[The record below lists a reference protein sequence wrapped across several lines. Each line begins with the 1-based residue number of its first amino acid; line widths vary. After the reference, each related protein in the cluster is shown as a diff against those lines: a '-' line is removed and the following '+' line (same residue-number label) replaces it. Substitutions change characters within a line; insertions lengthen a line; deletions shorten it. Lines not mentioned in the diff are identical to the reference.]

1 MHRPL
6 QENPAVAADKHTG
19 KVGLVA
25 GCGSFPRLI
34 SKAAKARGMEVCIA
48 AYQGQAD
55 DDIGQYAS
63 KVQWLYIGEL
73 KKMMEFFAANSVKQ
87 VIFAGGIRKSQMFED
102 LRLDERALAVLASL
116 ESTRDDAVMRGLANA
131 LEQQGI
137 AVIAS
142 TTLLP
147 EILAPKGCWTK
158 RKPSPEEETD
168 ITLGFE
174 LAKRIGELDI
184 GQTLIMAKGSVVAVE
199 AMEGTDAAIE
209 RAGQLTAKK
218 GCVVIKV
225 IKPVQDFR
233 FDLPAVGKNT
243 ILKMIEAGATALCLE
258 AGRCVVFDRQEMVE
272 MAEEQG
278 ITIVA
283 L

>member
-1 MHRPL
+1 
-6 QENPAVAADKHTG
+6 
-19 KVGLVA
+19 
-25 GCGSFPRLI
+25 
-34 SKAAKARGMEVCIA
+34 MEVCIA

-55 DDIGQYAS
+55 EDIGQYAS

-73 KKMMEFFAANSVKQ
+73 KKMMEFFAANSVTQ

-102 LRLDERALAVLASL
+102 LRLDEKALEVLASL

-137 AVIAS
+137 SVIAS

-147 EILAPKGCWTK
+147 EILAPKGCWTR
-158 RKPSPEEETD
+158 RKPTPEEEAD
-168 ITLGFE
+168 IGLGFE

-184 GQTLIMAKGSVVAVE
+184 GQTLVMAKGSVVAVE

-218 GCVVIKV
+218 GCVVVKV
-225 IKPVQDFR
+225 IKPMQDFR
-233 FDLPAVGKNT
+233 FDLPAVGANT
-243 ILKMIEAGATALCLE
+243 IIKMIEAGATALCLE
-258 AGRCVVFDRQEMVE
+258 AGRCVVFDRQGMVE
-272 MAEEQG
+272 MADG
-278 ITIVA
+278 HSITIVA

>member
-1 MHRPL
+1 MP
-6 QENPAVAADKHTG
+6 E

-34 SKAAKARGMEVCIA
+34 SKAAKAHGMEVCIA

-55 DDIGQYAS
+55 EDIGQYAS

-73 KKMMEFFAANSVKQ
+73 KKMMEFFAQNSVKQ

-102 LRLDERALAVLASL
+102 LRLDEKALEVLASL
-116 ESTRDDAVMRGLANA
+116 ESTRDDAVIRGLANA

-137 AVIAS
+137 SVIAS

-147 EILAPKGCWTK
+147 EILAPEGCWTK
-158 RKPSPEEETD
+158 RKPTPEEEAD
-168 ITLGFE
+168 IALGFD

-218 GCVVIKV
+218 GCVVVKV
-225 IKPVQDFR
+225 IKPMQDFR
-233 FDLPAVGKNT
+233 FDLPAVGGNT
-243 ILKMIEAGATALCLE
+243 IIKMIEAGATALCLE
-258 AGRCVVFDRQEMVE
+258 AGRCVVFDRQGMKE
-272 MAEEQG
+272 MADQYS